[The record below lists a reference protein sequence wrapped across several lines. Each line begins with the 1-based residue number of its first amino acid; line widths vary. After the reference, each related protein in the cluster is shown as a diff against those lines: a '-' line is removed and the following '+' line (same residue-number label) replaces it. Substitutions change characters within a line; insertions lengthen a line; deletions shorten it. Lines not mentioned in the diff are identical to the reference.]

1 MTRGSFGPDR
11 GELSTRGSE
20 SDRRAA
26 RASDLVASIQAA
38 ATEAQAA
45 AAKLPRISRLAARAP
60 SRTRP
65 VRAGSERS
73 AVLTAAGTVSDDLAG
88 TLAEGVR
95 REMANASSWSANPS
109 RTVLATVEAVTADDR
124 RLGSDEVENGAL
136 IAAAGTPILTASGG
150 VCGPVGVSYVVPALG
165 DPSRPVRDGA
175 CVVLEAPRGG
185 LRYVLPHTLAAV
197 TADAPSAIW
206 TEATDA
212 APGGATKAHATFTC
226 QPVQEV
232 YVDAV
237 TSIVQLGNFQSRY
250 FGEQVAEY
258 LAEAAAVHARL
269 GDSTVLAAV
278 IAGSTAVTAD
288 SYELGASRDL
298 LAILD
303 RAVAAMRFRHRT
315 LARAPLRVVLPS
327 FLRSMVRADQARQ
340 LPGDS
345 YSGAERLAI
354 ADSLIDSWFPARS
367 INVTETLDSPAGAA
381 TVQGFGAQGA
391 GQLLP
396 WPATTT
402 VLLYPEGT
410 WTFLDGGSL
419 DLGLVRDSIL
429 NRTNDLQM
437 FSETFENVIFVGHE
451 SLALTLKLAPTGA
464 TAGTVATATAETLG
478 S

>member
-1 MTRGSFGPDR
+1 M
-11 GELSTRGSE
+11 
-20 SDRRAA
+20 
-26 RASDLVASIQAA
+26 
-38 ATEAQAA
+38 
-45 AAKLPRISRLAARAP
+45 
-60 SRTRP
+60 
-65 VRAGSERS
+65 
-73 AVLTAAGTVSDDLAG
+73 LTAAGTVSDDLAG

-288 SYELGASRDL
+288 SYELGASRPPGHPRPGRRGHEIPAPDARSCTAARRPALVPAQHGQGRPGPPAAGGFL
-298 LAILD
+298 LRGRAPGYRRQPHRLVVPGAVDQRD
-303 RAVAAMRFRHRT
+303 RDRRQPRRRGHGAGLRSAGRWPAPA
-315 LARAPLRVVLPS
+315 LAGDDDRAPLPRGDVDLP
-327 FLRSMVRADQARQ
+327 RRR
-340 LPGDS
+340 
-345 YSGAERLAI
+345 I
-354 ADSLIDSWFPARS
+354 
-367 INVTETLDSPAGAA
+367 
-381 TVQGFGAQGA
+381 
-391 GQLLP
+391 
-396 WPATTT
+396 
-402 VLLYPEGT
+402 
-410 WTFLDGGSL
+410 L
-419 DLGLVRDSIL
+419 DLRLVRDSIL

-437 FSETFENVIFVGHE
+437 FSETFEKVIFVEHE